1 VFDRVLI
8 ANRGEIAVR
17 IERTLARLG
26 VESVAVFS
34 DADAEAPHV
43 RGADLSV
50 HIGPTPARDSYL
62 SIERVVD
69 AALRSGAS
77 AVHPGYGFLSE
88 RPEFAAACTEA
99 GLVFVGPG
107 LEAMAMLGD
116 KGRARAVADAA
127 GVPTLSGWSGE
138 ELSDAEIVE
147 RVGEGDL
154 PLLVKAAAGGGGKG
168 MRLVERREDLAEALG
183 AARREAASAF
193 GDERLLIERFVQP
206 SRHLEVQV
214 IADAHGNAIHLGE
227 RECSLQRRHQKVIEE
242 SPSPVVDEG
251 LREVMGAAAVAL
263 AKQAGYVNAG
273 TVELIAERDD
283 PSRFYFLEVNT
294 RLQVEHPVTEEVTG
308 LDLVELQLRVAA
320 GEELP
325 LAQEDVTRSGWA
337 IEARVYAEDPAAG
350 FLPSS
355 GKVVAY
361 REAPGVRTDSGI
373 EEGTVVGTDYD
384 PMLAKVVARGDDR
397 DEALERLRRAL
408 GETVVAGPT
417 TNVAYLRAL
426 LARPEVRAGEM
437 DTGLIER
444 RGDEVAA
451 PAAPPELA
459 ALALVAMLGTPEGD
473 DIWSDRSGWRL
484 QGPAW
489 IRRTMEGPD
498 GAVEVAIRAAAAQV
512 GPEPPSIADAIAIR
526 SAIEGGS
533 GRGAPGGPNGVWEWQ
548 VGDESGAL
556 TWDGTHLGVG
566 SEVDGPKSGLYG
578 RFSAHQREARRP
590 VSLYGDRDAVWV
602 VDPDVGPVRF
612 APAVGDADSA
622 SGGEASLGAP
632 MPGTV
637 VQLRVEAGAT
647 VTAGET
653 LVVMES
659 MKMEIS
665 IQAPRDGVVDTV
677 LVASGDQVDRGAT
690 LIELAEEQPVE
701 VGRPVGDKGLRVHG
715 GGASGEEGSA

>member
-17 IERTLARLG
+17 IERTLRRLG

-34 DADAEAPHV
+34 DADAGAPHV
-43 RGADLSV
+43 RGADLAV
-50 HIGPTPARDSYL
+50 HIGPTLARESYL
-62 SIERVVD
+62 SIERIVD
-69 AALRSGAS
+69 AAQRSGAA

-88 RPEFAAACTEA
+88 RPEFAAACADA

-107 LEAMAMLGD
+107 PEAMRMLGD

-127 GVPTLSGWSGE
+127 GVPTLAGWSGE

-147 RVGEGDL
+147 RVEEGDL

-193 GDERLLIERFVQP
+193 GDERLLIERFVSP

-214 IADAHGNAIHLGE
+214 IADAHGEAIHLGE

-320 GEELP
+320 CEPLP
-325 LAQEDVTRSGWA
+325 LAQGDVRRSGWA
-337 IEARVYAEDPAAG
+337 VEARVYAEDPTAG

-355 GKVVAY
+355 GAVVAY
-361 REAPGVRTDSGI
+361 REAADARTDSGI

-444 RGDEVAA
+444 LGEEVAA
-451 PAAPPELA
+451 PSPGPELA
-459 ALALVAMLGTPEGD
+459 ALALVAMLGAPED
-473 DIWSDRSGWRL
+473 DDVWSRRDGWRM
-484 QGPAW
+484 QGPVW
-489 IRRTMEGPD
+489 IRRTLETDDGPLP
-498 GAVEVAIRAAAAQV
+498 VAIRAAPDRGLGGGMAWDWEV
-512 GPEPPSIADAIAIR
+512 GE
-526 SAIEGGS
+526 E
-533 GRGAPGGPNGVWEWQ
+533 RGT
-548 VGDESGAL
+548 L
-556 TWDGTHLGVG
+556 TYDGTHLALD
-566 SEVDGPKSGLYG
+566 VDGPKTQDMVE
-578 RFSAHQREARRP
+578 FSAHQRR
-590 VSLYGDRDAVWV
+590 VSVFVEGDGVWV

-612 APAVGDADSA
+612 APLVGDADSA
-622 SGGEASLGAP
+622 AAGEASLEAP

-637 VQLRVEAGAT
+637 VQLRVEPGAA

-653 LVVMES
+653 LLVMES

-665 IQAPRDGVVDTV
+665 IQAPRDGAVESV
-677 LVASGDQVDRGAT
+677 LVAAGDQVDRGAV
-690 LIELAEEQPVE
+690 LIELAEE
-701 VGRPVGDKGLRVHG
+701 
-715 GGASGEEGSA
+715 GASASTPAEEG

>member
-1 VFDRVLI
+1 MFDRVLI

-34 DADAEAPHV
+34 DADAGAPHV

-69 AALRSGAS
+69 AAQRSGAS

-88 RPEFAAACTEA
+88 RPEFAAACADA

-107 LEAMAMLGD
+107 PEAMSMLGD
-116 KGRARAVADAA
+116 KGRARAAADAA
-127 GVPTLSGWSGE
+127 GVPTLPGWSGD

-147 RVGEGDL
+147 RVGAEDL

-193 GDERLLIERFVQP
+193 GDERLLIERFVEP
-206 SRHLEVQV
+206 SRHLEIQV
-214 IADAHGNAIHLGE
+214 IADAHGKAIHLGE
-227 RECSLQRRHQKVIEE
+227 RECTLQRRHQKVIEE
-242 SPSPVVDEG
+242 SPSPVVGEE
-251 LREVMGAAAVAL
+251 LREAMGAAAVSL
-263 AKQAGYVNAG
+263 ARQAGYVNAG

-294 RLQVEHPVTEEVTG
+294 RLQVEHPVTEAVTG

-320 GEELP
+320 GEPLP
-325 LAQEDVTRSGWA
+325 LAQEDVERRGWA

-361 REAPGVRTDSGI
+361 REPVGVRVDSGI

-384 PMLAKVVARGDDR
+384 PMLAKVVASGADR

-408 GETVVAGPT
+408 GGTVVAGPI

-426 LARPEVRAGEM
+426 LARPEVRAGEF

-444 RGDEVAA
+444 LGDEVAA
-451 PAAPPELA
+451 PAAGPELA
-459 ALALVAMLGTPEGD
+459 ALALVAMLGEPED
-473 DIWSDRSGWRL
+473 DDVWSDRGGWRM

-489 IRRTMEGPD
+489 IRLALES
-498 GAVEVAIRAAAAQV
+498 
-512 GPEPPSIADAIAIR
+512 EPASIADAIAIR

-533 GRGAPGGPNGVWEWQ
+533 DGAPKVGAWEWR
-548 VGDESGAL
+548 VGDAEGTL
-556 TWDGTHLGVG
+556 TYDGILLGVAPG
-566 SEVDGPKSGLYG
+566 VDGPKTGDIG
-578 RFSAHQREARRP
+578 RFSAHQHR
-590 VSLYGDRDAVWV
+590 VSVYADGDAVWV

-612 APAVGDADSA
+612 APAVGDADA
-622 SGGEASLGAP
+622 AGGGEASLEAP

-637 VQLRVEAGAT
+637 VQLRVEAGAA

-653 LVVMES
+653 LVVLES
-659 MKMEIS
+659 MKMEIA
-665 IQAPRDGVVDTV
+665 IQSPRDGTIETV
-677 LVASGDQVDRGAT
+677 LVATGDQIDRGAT
-690 LIELAEEQPVE
+690 LIELAEE
-701 VGRPVGDKGLRVHG
+701 DT
-715 GGASGEEGSA
+715 A

>member
-1 VFDRVLI
+1 MFDRVLI

-34 DADAEAPHV
+34 DADADAPHV

-62 SIERVVD
+62 SVERIID
-69 AALRSGAS
+69 AAQRSGAS

-88 RPEFAAACTEA
+88 RPDFAAACADA

-107 LEAMAMLGD
+107 PEAMKMLGD

-127 GVPTLSGWSGE
+127 GVPILSGWSGD

-168 MRLVERREDLAEALG
+168 MRLVERHGDLAEALG

-193 GDERLLIERFVQP
+193 GDERVLIERFVEP
-206 SRHLEVQV
+206 SRHLEIQV

-242 SPSPVVDEG
+242 SPSPVVTEEM
-251 LREVMGAAAVAL
+251 REAMGSAAVAL

-325 LAQEDVTRSGWA
+325 LAQDEVKRSGWA

-355 GKVVAY
+355 GEVVAY
-361 REAPGVRTDSGI
+361 REAPGVRVDSGI

-384 PMLAKVVARGDDR
+384 PMLAKVVAHGDDR

-408 GETVVAGPT
+408 GGTVVAGPT
-417 TNVAYLRAL
+417 TNTAYLWAL

-444 RGDEVAA
+444 LGDEVAA
-451 PAAPPELA
+451 PAPPPELA
-459 ALALVAMLGTPEGD
+459 ALALVALLGEPEDD
-473 DIWSDRSGWRL
+473 DIWSDRSGWRM
-484 QGPAW
+484 QGPVW
-489 IRRTMEGPD
+489 IRQTLD
-498 GAVEVAIRAAAAQV
+498 G
-512 GPEPPSIADAIAIR
+512 PPSIADAIAIR
-526 SAIEGGS
+526 SAIEGGPS
-533 GRGAPGGPNGVWEWQ
+533 GAWEWE
-548 VGDESGAL
+548 VGDETGVLTYDGAL
-556 TWDGTHLGVG
+556 LG
-566 SEVDGPKSGLYG
+566 VDGPRTGHMG
-578 RFSAHQREARRP
+578 GFSAHQRR
-590 VSLYGDRDAVWV
+590 VSVFPDGDGVWV

-622 SGGEASLGAP
+622 AGGEASLEAP

-665 IQAPRDGVVDTV
+665 IQSPRDGVIETV
-677 LVASGDQVDRGAT
+677 LVAVGDQVDRGAT
-690 LIELAEEQPVE
+690 LIELVEEE
-701 VGRPVGDKGLRVHG
+701 
-715 GGASGEEGSA
+715 A

>member
-1 VFDRVLI
+1 MFDRVLI

-62 SIERVVD
+62 RVERIID
-69 AALRSGAS
+69 AAQRSGAA

-88 RPEFAAACTEA
+88 RPDFAAACADA

-107 LEAMAMLGD
+107 PEAMAMLGD

-127 GVPTLSGWSGE
+127 GVPTLSGWSGD

-168 MRLVERREDLAEALG
+168 MRLVERREDLIEALG
-183 AARREAASAF
+183 SARREAASAF
-193 GDERLLIERFVQP
+193 GDERLLIERFVEP

-227 RECSLQRRHQKVIEE
+227 RECTLQRRHQKVIEE
-242 SPSPVVDEG
+242 SPSPVVDEA
-251 LREVMGAAAVAL
+251 LREAMGAAAVAL

-320 GEELP
+320 GEPLP
-325 LAQEDVTRSGWA
+325 LSQEEVTRSGWA

-355 GKVVAY
+355 GEVVAY
-361 REAPGVRTDSGI
+361 REPTAARVDSGI
-373 EEGTVVGTDYD
+373 EQGTVVGTDYD

-444 RGDEVAA
+444 LGDEVAA
-451 PAAPPELA
+451 PAAGPELA
-459 ALALVAMLGTPEGD
+459 ALALVAMLGEPEDD
-473 DIWSDRSGWRL
+473 DIWSDRSGWRM

-489 IRRTMEGPD
+489 IRR
-498 GAVEVAIRAAAAQV
+498 ALVS
-512 GPEPPSIADAIAIR
+512 EPPSIADHVAVR
-526 SAIEGGS
+526 SAIERGS
-533 GRGAPGGPNGVWEWQ
+533 GSGAGGESTWEWE
-548 VGDESGAL
+548 VGEKSGVL
-556 TWDGTHLGVG
+556 TWDGKLLGTGDG
-566 SEVDGPKSGLYG
+566 SRRVVRNFGIGEVSNH
-578 RFSAHQREARRP
+578 A
-590 VSLYGDRDAVWV
+590 GDSAVWI

-612 APAVGDADSA
+612 APVVGDADA
-622 SGGEASLGAP
+622 AAGGEALLEAP

-647 VTAGET
+647 VSAGET
-653 LVVMES
+653 LLVMES

-665 IQAPRDGVVDTV
+665 IQSPRDGVIETV
-677 LVASGDQVDRGAT
+677 LVAVGDQVDRSAT
-690 LIELAEEQPVE
+690 LIELAAEEPVDLGNPE
-701 VGRPVGDKGLRVHG
+701 GDQGLRPPHG
-715 GGASGEEGSA
+715 SVTEEGEQA

>member
-1 VFDRVLI
+1 MFDRVLI

-62 SIERVVD
+62 SVERILD
-69 AALRSGAS
+69 AAQRSGAS

-88 RPEFAAACTEA
+88 RPDFADACADA

-107 LEAMAMLGD
+107 PEAMAMLGD

-127 GVPTLSGWSGE
+127 GVPTLPGWSGD

-168 MRLVERREDLAEALG
+168 MRLVERREDLIEALD

-193 GDERLLIERFVQP
+193 GDERLLIERYVEP

-242 SPSPVVDEG
+242 SPSPVVTEE
-251 LREVMGAAAVAL
+251 LREMLGAAAVAL

-320 GEELP
+320 GEALP
-325 LAQEDVTRSGWA
+325 LSQEEVRRSGWA
-337 IEARVYAEDPAAG
+337 IEARVYAENPAAG

-355 GKVVAY
+355 GEVVAY
-361 REAPGVRTDSGI
+361 REPAGVRVDSGI

-408 GETVVAGPT
+408 GATVVAGPT

-426 LARPEVRAGEM
+426 LARPEVRSGEF

-444 RGDEVAA
+444 LGDEVAA

-459 ALALVAMLGTPEGD
+459 ALALVAMLGEPED
-473 DIWSDRSGWRL
+473 DDVWSGRDGWRM
-484 QGPAW
+484 QGPSW
-489 IRRTMEGPD
+489 IRRTLES
-498 GAVEVAIRAAAAQV
+498 
-512 GPEPPSIADAIAIR
+512 EPPSIADAIAVR

-533 GRGAPGGPNGVWEWQ
+533 GRGASTAPAGAWEWE
-548 VGDESGAL
+548 VGEHSGTLTYDDAL
-556 TWDGTHLGVG
+556 LG
-566 SEVDGPKSGLYG
+566 VDGPKTPDVVE
-578 RFSAHQREARRP
+578 FSAHQRR
-590 VSLYGDRDAVWV
+590 VSVFAHGDGVWV

-622 SGGEASLGAP
+622 ARGEASLEAP

-647 VTAGET
+647 VTTGET

-665 IQAPRDGVVDTV
+665 IQSSRDGVVETV
-677 LVASGDQVDRGAT
+677 LVAVGDQVDRGAT
-690 LIELAEEQPVE
+690 LIELAEEEPPDLC
-701 VGRPVGDKGLRVHG
+701 RPQGDKGQGPPHG
-715 GGASGEEGSA
+715 SVTGEGERA